1 MISLVPS
8 ALCVSMLL
16 LTACAPAVITWR
28 PSVVSQVP
36 DNTPVQFDS
45 PGSGEKPTRGVAVGW
60 QRGQP
65 RVIDQRG
72 DTVLIPED
80 ARLQV
85 RLRKKSNNAP
95 IGGLVGFVIGAAVAY
110 NGCQD
115 SGRTCAQDDPTPLL
129 AATAGALIGSAIR
142 SYPWVTVKRDAP

>member
-36 DNTPVQFDS
+36 DNTPVRFDR
-45 PGSGEKPTRGVAVGW
+45 PGSGEKPTRGVAMGW
-60 QRGQP
+60 QSGQP
-65 RVIDQRG
+65 RVISQRG
-72 DTVLIPED
+72 DTVLIPD
-80 ARLQV
+80 GARLQV
-85 RLRKKSNNAP
+85 RLKKKSNNAP
-95 IGGLVGFVIGAAVAY
+95 TIGLVGFVVGVGIVY
-110 NGCQD
+110 HRCQD
-115 SGRTCAQDDPTPLL
+115 KGRSCGEGDPTPLL
-129 AATAGALIGSAIR
+129 ASTVGALIGSTIR